1 MKIRMVLIFI
11 YFPCLLL
18 NTLLFNICVL
28 SCVEEVEGFE
38 SWTAR
43 NFAEFKKRISGNL
56 TSSNLKP
63 ARIQFEWRQKINV
76 IKTWNWY
83 NCRNNQ
89 SKFHLQI
96 STRCCEWITL
106 HVYIGISNQWL
117 LNLMLYVYYVHLQNA
132 ILLTRKLLIWLVF
145 VLYVS
150 QKHWSDICEL

>member
-1 MKIRMVLIFI
+1 M
-11 YFPCLLL
+11 
-18 NTLLFNICVL
+18 
-28 SCVEEVEGFE
+28 EGFE

-117 LNLMLYVYYVHLQNA
+117 LNLMLYVHYVHLQNT
-132 ILLTRKLLIWLVF
+132 ILLKKKLLILCTLTRLCALCIPNPLKWYLWNKSLIQQSSFCFQVH
-145 VLYVS
+145 YATN
-150 QKHWSDICEL
+150 I